1 MAIGDLRSLSALET
15 SASTA
20 RVLNLRRVHANF
32 ADDPTYSKSPFFHN
46 SVLNRSLIIKH
57 RLRANERSEF
67 AAARNVATKLI
78 IPINE
83 NDLKHG
89 AHYVFVGQKNFE
101 QMLSG
106 SIDKPVSELRRDL
119 ETLNALDA
127 IPTLDPFLLREQL
140 QRNGITP
147 ASCYFQITD
156 ADVQRMLFFAEN
168 EIGDLVRLAVGG
180 EGTAEQAGVMTKKL
194 LSSRGAEQTEGLRM
208 VLQMDPSQYREGIFC
223 WKAFLYYKWQLM
235 ELLPK
240 ADKVIQE
247 IAHVVPRGSPTYDEK
262 AEISDMRGNISRRFA
277 AAVKSVSATLA
288 IYDNAYQMLT
298 QKNDPKVF
306 KDFLLSAPALFNTLG
321 ERLGAVEH
329 LLSFWRFRVP
339 GGKRAQLQAN
349 ELSDIFGDFETSLE
363 GKS

>member
-1 MAIGDLRSLSALET
+1 MAIGDLRSLSALEN

-20 RVLNLRRVHANF
+20 RVLNLQRFYANF
-32 ADDPTYSKSPFFHN
+32 SEDPAYNKNPFFQN

-67 AAARNVATKLI
+67 VAARNVATKLI

-83 NDLKHG
+83 NDLKFG
-89 AHYVFVGQKNFE
+89 DNYVFVGQKNFE

-106 SIDKPVSELRRDL
+106 SIDKDVSELRRDL
-119 ETLNALDA
+119 ETLRALDA

-147 ASCYFQITD
+147 AGCYFQITD

-180 EGTAEQAGVMTKKL
+180 DAMAEQAGVMTKKL
-194 LSSRGAEQTEGLRM
+194 LSNRGAEQTEGLRM
-208 VLQMDPSQYREGIFC
+208 VLQMDPGQYREGIFC
-223 WKAFLYYKWQLM
+223 WKAFIYYKWQLM

-240 ADKVIQE
+240 AQKVIHE
-247 IAHVVPRGSPTYDEK
+247 IAHVVPRGSPTNDEK
-262 AEISDMRGNISRRFA
+262 VEIGDMRDNISRSFA
-277 AAVKSVSATLA
+277 VAVKSVSATLA
-288 IYDNAYQMLT
+288 IYDNAYKMLT
-298 QKNDPKVF
+298 QKSDPQVF
-306 KDFLLSAPALFNTLG
+306 KDFLLGAPELFNTLG

-339 GGKRAQLQAN
+339 EGKRSQLQAN
-349 ELSDIFGDFETSLE
+349 ELIDIFGDFETSLE
-363 GKS
+363 VKS